1 MRYQRQN
8 LLLLSGVVVVELDH
22 LGHQAREKV
31 YKTEGEEGWTKLTKI
46 KEMNKGEWAAQFLQL
61 KVSCAVKVREFAEFT
76 CIIKKTMKMKCLMKH
91 FVEEL
96 GVPVARL
103 RFSLDGQRLNG
114 EETPET
120 LEMEQDDLIEL
131 FGEQP
136 WRE

>member
-1 MRYQRQN
+1 
-8 LLLLSGVVVVELDH
+8 
-22 LGHQAREKV
+22 
-31 YKTEGEEGWTKLTKI
+31 
-46 KEMNKGEWAAQFLQL
+46 
-61 KVSCAVKVREFAEFT
+61 
-76 CIIKKTMKMKCLMKH
+76 MKH

>member
-1 MRYQRQN
+1 M
-8 LLLLSGVVVVELDH
+8 LLLSGVVVVELDH

-61 KVSCAVKVREFAEFT
+61 KVACAVRVREFTEFT
-76 CIIKKTMKMKCLMKH
+76 CIMKKTMKMKCLMKH

>member
-1 MRYQRQN
+1 M
-8 LLLLSGVVVVELDH
+8 LLLSGVVVVELDH
-22 LGHQAREKV
+22 LGHQPRESV
-31 YKTEGEEGWTKLTKI
+31 NKTEGEAGWTKLAKI
-46 KEMNKGEWAAQFLQL
+46 KEMTKDEWAAQFLQL
-61 KVSCAVKVREFAEFT
+61 KVACAVRVREFAEFT
-76 CIIKKTMKMKCLMKH
+76 CIIKKTMKH

-131 FGEQP
+131 FGEQS

>member
-1 MRYQRQN
+1 M
-8 LLLLSGVVVVELDH
+8 LLLSGVVVVELDH
-22 LGHQAREKV
+22 LGHQPRESV
-31 YKTEGEEGWTKLTKI
+31 NKTEGEAGWTKLAKI
-46 KEMNKGEWAAQFLQL
+46 KEMTKDEWAAQFLQL
-61 KVSCAVKVREFAEFT
+61 KVACAVRVREFAAFI
-76 CIIKKTMKMKCLMKH
+76 CIMKKTMKMKCLMKH

-96 GVPVARL
+96 GVPVDRL
-103 RFSLDGQRLNG
+103 RFSFDGRRLIG